1 MQALGPMKWLEPV
14 NWKTLVDNCSD
25 NYHVPTSHLSSLLV
39 QSRYLGRP
47 QLSHEEQF
55 QSPNKHVFVNGHS
68 LTFREVD
75 DNTPRYVHSIGISI
89 YGLPG
94 GPCGVRVRWRKDSPR
109 WRPLTG

>member
-25 NYHVPTSHLSSLLV
+25 NYHVPTSHLSSILA

-47 QLSHEEQF
+47 RLSHEEQF

-68 LTFREVD
+68 LTFREVED
-75 DNTPRYVHSIGISI
+75 DTPRYVHGMSRDTCPP
-89 YGLPG
+89 LPG
-94 GPCGVRVRWRKDSPR
+94 VLQRYPA
-109 WRPLTG
+109 